1 VTAVV
6 ALPTEVVAVL
16 AHGVGG
22 RTDLPLSAWQ
32 AGWSA
37 AVAMVLSFAAL
48 GLAWHRPR
56 LAALAA
62 GRLLPGVGA
71 VGAWAATAVRAVVL
85 AVFVVAVTAG
95 IVGVDDVSANLSP
108 VAVYVAFWVAV
119 PILSALVGPFWRSV
133 GPWDTLA
140 RFATRG
146 RAGSPLPAAVAGGWL
161 ALAPVGAFLWLELVY
176 HDGARPRVLGWAGL
190 AYTVAVVGVAR
201 RWGAGA
207 ARRVEGFGVVI
218 DLLARLA
225 PVGRRAD
232 GRWGLRAP
240 LVGAAAEPM
249 RPSEVGLVLL
259 VLGGTAFDGVSRTRF
274 WGDVAS
280 GRSGWD
286 ATLVGTAGLLW
297 VVVVVGVAYHLAGR
311 LGSRLTSG
319 EGPAGEGAD
328 GGASGDFAVRFGHSL
343 LPILLGYHMAHY
355 FSLLVLEG
363 QLFRVLASD
372 PYGQGWDLF
381 GTVTTPVD
389 WTLVSATTVGW
400 VQLGSIVA
408 GHLAGVVLAHDR
420 SVESWR
426 PAIALRSQYPM
437 LAVMVVYTVF
447 GLVLMT
453 G

>member
-1 VTAVV
+1 LTGLAAPVV
-6 ALPTEVVAVL
+6 VL

-48 GLAWHRPR
+48 GLLWRHPR
-56 LAALAA
+56 LTGLIDGLPVFETRVV
-62 GRLLPGVGA
+62 GR
-71 VGAWAATAVRAVVL
+71 WATSAVRAVVL
-85 AVFVVAVTAG
+85 VVFAVVVTAG
-95 IVGVDDVSANLSP
+95 IFGADDVSANLSP

-119 PILSALVGPFWRSV
+119 PILSALVGPFWRTV

-140 RFATRG
+140 RLAARG
-146 RAGSPLPAAVAGGWL
+146 RTVGSGFVPPAVTGGWL
-161 ALAPVGAFLWLELVY
+161 ALVPVGVFLWLELVY

-190 AYTVAVVGVAR
+190 AYTVAVVAVAR
-201 RWGAGA
+201 RWGAEA

-225 PVGRRAD
+225 PLGRRSD
-232 GRWGLRAP
+232 GRWAFRVP
-240 LVGAAAEPM
+240 LVGVATEPLRAA
-249 RPSEVGLVLL
+249 EVGLVLL

-286 ATLVGTAGLLW
+286 ATVVGTVGLLW
-297 VVVVVGVAYHLAGR
+297 VVVLVGTAYHLAGR
-311 LGSRLTSG
+311 LGDRLT
-319 EGPAGEGAD
+319 AGEGAT
-328 GGASGDFAVRFGHSL
+328 GDFAVRFGHSL
-343 LPILLGYHMAHY
+343 IPILLGYHVAHY

-363 QLFRVLASD
+363 QLFRVLLSD
-372 PYGQGWDLF
+372 PYGRGWDLL
-381 GTVTTPVD
+381 GTVADPVN
-389 WTLVSATTVGW
+389 WTLVSPTTVGW

-408 GHLAGVVLAHDR
+408 GHLTGVLLAHDR
-420 SVESWR
+420 AVESWE
-426 PAIALRSQYPM
+426 PATALKSQYPM
-437 LAVMVVYTVF
+437 LAVMVVYTAF
-447 GLVLMT
+447 GLVLMM

>member
-1 VTAVV
+1 MTDLAG
-6 ALPTEVVAVL
+6 LPSEMVVL

-48 GLAWHRPR
+48 GLLWHRPR
-56 LAALAA
+56 LAVLADGRPVSGIGVA
-62 GRLLPGVGA
+62 GR
-71 VGAWAATAVRAVVL
+71 WATTVVRAAVL
-85 AVFVVAVTAG
+85 AVFAVVLTAG
-95 IVGVDDVSANLSP
+95 IAGADDVSANLSP

-140 RFATRG
+140 RLASQG
-146 RAGSPLPAAVAGGWL
+146 RPVGSTPPAAVAGGWL
-161 ALAPVGAFLWLELVY
+161 ALVPVGAFLWLELVY

-190 AYTVAVVGVAR
+190 AYTVAVVAAAR
-201 RWGAGA
+201 RGGTEAT
-207 ARRVEGFGVVI
+207 RRVEGFGVVI

-225 PVGRRAD
+225 PVGRRSD

-240 LVGAAAEPM
+240 LVGAAAEPL

-259 VLGGTAFDGVSRTRF
+259 VLGGTGFDGVSRTRF

-286 ATLVGTAGLLW
+286 ATLVGTVGLLW
-297 VVVVVGVAYHLAGR
+297 VVVVIGVAYHLAGR
-311 LGSRLTSG
+311 LGDRLTAG
-319 EGPAGEGAD
+319 DPPADE
-328 GGASGDFAVRFGHSL
+328 GASGGFAVRFGHSL
-343 LPILLGYHMAHY
+343 LPILLGYHVAHY

-372 PYGQGWDLF
+372 PYGRGWDLF

-389 WTLVSATTVGW
+389 WMLVSPTTVGW

-420 SVESWR
+420 SVASWR
-426 PAIALRSQYPM
+426 PATALRSQYPM
-437 LAVMVVYTVF
+437 LAVMVAYTVF
-447 GLVLMT
+447 GLMLMT

>member
-1 VTAVV
+1 MTGV
-6 ALPTEVVAVL
+6 AGPLTEVAVVL

-48 GLAWHRPR
+48 GLLWHRPL
-56 LAALAA
+56 LAVLADGRPVSGIGAA
-62 GRLLPGVGA
+62 GR
-71 VGAWAATAVRAVVL
+71 WAATLVRAAVL
-85 AVFVVAVTAG
+85 AVFTVVVTAG
-95 IVGVDDVSANLSP
+95 IVGADDVSANLSP

-119 PILSALVGPFWRSV
+119 PVLSALVGPFWRSV

-140 RFATRG
+140 RLASR
-146 RAGSPLPAAVAGGWL
+146 RRPAGSAEPAAITGGWL
-161 ALAPVGAFLWLELVY
+161 AMVPVGAFLWLELVY

-190 AYTVAVVGVAR
+190 VYTLAVVAVAR
-201 RWGAGA
+201 RWGTEA

-240 LVGAAAEPM
+240 LVGAAAEPL

-274 WGDVAS
+274 WGNVAS

-286 ATLVGTAGLLW
+286 ATVVGTAGLLW

-311 LGSRLTSG
+311 LGDRLTSG
-319 EGPAGEGAD
+319 EE
-328 GGASGDFAVRFGHSL
+328 ASGDFAVRFGHSL
-343 LPILLGYHMAHY
+343 LPILLGYHVAHY

-372 PYGQGWDLF
+372 PYGRGWDLF
-381 GTVTTPVD
+381 GTLATPVD
-389 WTLVSATTVGW
+389 WTLVSPTTVGW

-408 GHLAGVVLAHDR
+408 GHLAGVLLAHDR
-420 SVESWR
+420 SVASWR
-426 PAIALRSQYPM
+426 PAVALRSQYPM
-437 LAVMVVYTVF
+437 LAVMVAYTVF

>member
-1 VTAVV
+1 LTDLAG
-6 ALPTEVVAVL
+6 LPSEMVVL

-48 GLAWHRPR
+48 GLLWHRPR
-56 LAALAA
+56 LAVLADGRPVSGIGVA
-62 GRLLPGVGA
+62 GR
-71 VGAWAATAVRAVVL
+71 WATTVVRAAVL
-85 AVFVVAVTAG
+85 AVFAVVVTAG
-95 IVGVDDVSANLSP
+95 IAGADDVSANLSP

-140 RFATRG
+140 RLASQG
-146 RAGSPLPAAVAGGWL
+146 RPVGSTPPPAAVAGGWL
-161 ALAPVGAFLWLELVY
+161 ALVPVGAFLWLELVY

-190 AYTVAVVGVAR
+190 AYTVAVVAAAR
-201 RWGAGA
+201 RWGTEA

-225 PVGRRAD
+225 PVGRRSD

-240 LVGAAAEPM
+240 LVGAAAEPL

-259 VLGGTAFDGVSRTRF
+259 VLGGTGFDGVSRTRF

-286 ATLVGTAGLLW
+286 ATLVGTVGLLW
-297 VVVVVGVAYHLAGR
+297 VVVVIGVAYHLAGR
-311 LGSRLTSG
+311 LGDRLTVG
-319 EGPAGEGAD
+319 DPPAD
-328 GGASGDFAVRFGHSL
+328 GGASGGFAVRFGHSL
-343 LPILLGYHMAHY
+343 LPILLGYHVAHY

-372 PYGQGWDLF
+372 PYGRGWDLF

-389 WTLVSATTVGW
+389 WMLVSPTTVGW

-420 SVESWR
+420 SVASWR
-426 PAIALRSQYPM
+426 PATALRSQYPM
-437 LAVMVVYTVF
+437 LAVMVAYTVF
-447 GLVLMT
+447 GLMLMT

>member
-1 VTAVV
+1 MITLPVV
-6 ALPTEVVAVL
+6 EVVL

-48 GLAWHRPR
+48 GLLWHRPR
-56 LAALAA
+56 LAALADGRPVAGTGVAGIGVA
-62 GRLLPGVGA
+62 GR
-71 VGAWAATAVRAVVL
+71 WATSAVRAAVL
-85 AVFVVAVTAG
+85 AVFVVVVTAG
-95 IVGVDDVSANLSP
+95 ILGADDVSANLSP
-108 VAVYVAFWVAV
+108 VAVYVAFWVAI
-119 PILSALVGPFWRSV
+119 PLLSVVVGPFWRSV
-133 GPWDTLA
+133 GPWDTLVGLA
-140 RFATRG
+140 ARG
-146 RAGSPLPAAVAGGWL
+146 RPSGSAAPPSAITGGWL
-161 ALAPVGAFLWLELVY
+161 ALVPVGAFLWLELVY

-190 AYTVAVVGVAR
+190 AYTVAVVVVAR
-201 RWGAGA
+201 RWGTSA
-207 ARRVEGFGVVI
+207 ARRVEGFGIVI

-225 PVGRRAD
+225 PVARRAD
-232 GRWGLRAP
+232 GRWGLRVP
-240 LVGAAAEPM
+240 LAGAAAEPL

-286 ATLVGTAGLLW
+286 ATLVGTVGLLW
-297 VVVVVGVAYHLAGR
+297 VVAVVGAAYHLAGR
-311 LGSRLTSG
+311 LGDRLT
-319 EGPAGEGAD
+319 AGDPPVD
-328 GGASGDFAVRFGHSL
+328 GGASGGFAVRFGHSL
-343 LPILLGYHMAHY
+343 LPILLGYHVAHY

-372 PYGQGWDLF
+372 PYGRGWDLF

-389 WTLVSATTVGW
+389 WTLVSPTTVGW

-408 GHLAGVVLAHDR
+408 GHLAGVLLAHDR
-420 SVESWR
+420 SVATWR
-426 PAIALRSQYPM
+426 PAMALRSQYPM
-437 LAVMVVYTVF
+437 LAVMVAYTVF